1 MKEPEFHWTAEY
13 DKDVLDTLKAVFAKS
28 YPLEV
33 RWLWAKRPSALEVH
47 VRGWRLLLV
56 CGNRKALRRIP
67 DQTLI
72 DMVKLR
78 YGL

>member
-1 MKEPEFHWTAEY
+1 
-13 DKDVLDTLKAVFAKS
+13 
-28 YPLEV
+28 
-33 RWLWAKRPSALEVH
+33 LEVH

-67 DQTLI
+67 YQTLI